1 MSFAIA
7 AMATAAAA
15 VVGAGASIYSSNKA
29 AEAQKEG
36 IAASTAAQ
44 REAFD
49 KQAALQEPFRQGG
62 MAAQNRLMTYLGLTP
77 GGDSGLSVNP
87 NDPNFGKYAGDFGM
101 ADFEADPGYAFRLK
115 QGMKSLEQSAAA
127 RGGLLSGSTLRGVTD
142 YSQGMASQEYG
153 NAYNR
158 YQTNRAN
165 QLNPLQSLMGSGQ
178 TSANTLTGAA
188 GQLGQG
194 LAQGAAA
201 TGASNA
207 SSYMNTGNALTNAL
221 SGGANA
227 YMNANMMARMFP
239 SRGYTGGG
247 VPTDSYNNLV
257 SNISDSFANQP
268 NYTFTS

>member
-1 MSFAIA
+1 MVAVAIA
-7 AMATAAAA
+7 GAAA
-15 VVGAGASIYSSNKA
+15 VGAGASIYSANQA
-29 AEAQKEG
+29 ANAQKEG

-44 REAFD
+44 QKAYED
-49 KQAALQEPFRQGG
+49 QKALQEPFRQGG
-62 MAAQNRLMTYLGLTP
+62 MAAQNQLLTYLGLNP

-87 NDPNFGKYAGDFGM
+87 NDPNFGKYSKDFSM
-101 ADFEADPGYAFRLK
+101 ADYQADPGYAFRLQ

-165 QLNPLQSLMGSGQ
+165 QLNPLQSLMGAGQ
-178 TSANTLTGAA
+178 SSANTLTSAA

-201 TGASNA
+201 TGSANA

-221 SGGANA
+221 SGGLNA
-227 YMNANMMARMFP
+227 YM
-239 SRGYTGGG
+239 G
-247 VPTDSYNNLV
+247 YNNMQAYNARTAAL
-257 SNISDSFANQP
+257 AGK
-268 NYTFTS
+268 

>member
-1 MSFAIA
+1 MVAVAIA
-7 AMATAAAA
+7 GAAA
-15 VVGAGASIYSSNKA
+15 VGAGASIYSASQA
-29 AEAQKEG
+29 ADAQKEG

-44 REAFD
+44 QKAYED
-49 KQAALQEPFRQGG
+49 QKALQEPFRQGG
-62 MAAQNRLMTYLGLTP
+62 MAAQNQLMTLLGLNP

-87 NDPNFGKYAGDFGM
+87 NDPNFGKYSKDFSM
-101 ADFEADPGYAFRLK
+101 ADYQADPGYAFRLQ

-178 TSANTLTGAA
+178 TAANTLTGAA
-188 GQLGQG
+188 GNLGQG

-201 TGASNA
+201 TGAANA

-221 SGGANA
+221 SGGLNA
-227 YMNANMMARMFP
+227 YM
-239 SRGYTGGG
+239 G
-247 VPTDSYNNLV
+247 YNNMQAYNARTAAL
-257 SNISDSFANQP
+257 AGK
-268 NYTFTS
+268 